1 MRRSSLL
8 MTDRQRSAVMGLST
22 AGAAARSYAPYG
34 YVSSSAGPFTA
45 FAGER
50 HDRHTGCYHL
60 GRGARL
66 YSPTLMRFLS
76 PDRLSPFGRGGI
88 NVYAYCAGDPVNHV
102 DPTGRMRQMVVD
114 ALTVNARSL
123 TTAAY
128 AGIVGALL
136 VNKNAPRRALQQA
149 LIEGPLVVIGLHM
162 QYSDNPTV
170 QGVGLALM
178 GAGVSSAIVKAGWG
192 IFQGLRE
199 NGLVGTGK
207 VVTNNVKRIFKET
220 NHDNGRGI
228 ELQNQT
234 VSGNI
239 EPSASVSIE
248 HVSTSRTDS
257 PISST
262 TDFRNA
268 GLVLKKSHDE
278 FITRL

>member
-1 MRRSSLL
+1 
-8 MTDRQRSAVMGLST
+8 
-22 AGAAARSYAPYG
+22 
-34 YVSSSAGPFTA
+34 
-45 FAGER
+45 
-50 HDRHTGCYHL
+50 
-60 GRGARL
+60 
-66 YSPTLMRFLS
+66 
-76 PDRLSPFGRGGI
+76 
-88 NVYAYCAGDPVNHV
+88 
-102 DPTGRMRQMVVD
+102 MVVD

-170 QGVGLALM
+170 QGVGLGLM

-199 NGLVGTGK
+199 NGLVGTGE
-207 VVTNNVKRIFKET
+207 VIATNVKRIFKET

>member
-1 MRRSSLL
+1 
-8 MTDRQRSAVMGLST
+8 
-22 AGAAARSYAPYG
+22 
-34 YVSSSAGPFTA
+34 
-45 FAGER
+45 
-50 HDRHTGCYHL
+50 
-60 GRGARL
+60 
-66 YSPTLMRFLS
+66 
-76 PDRLSPFGRGGI
+76 
-88 NVYAYCAGDPVNHV
+88 
-102 DPTGRMRQMVVD
+102 MRQMVVD

-170 QGVGLALM
+170 QGVGLGLM

-220 NHDNGRGI
+220 NHDKRGGS
-228 ELQNQT
+228 ELPNQT
-234 VSGNI
+234 VAPNI
-239 EPSASVSIE
+239 ELIAISA
-248 HVSTSRTDS
+248 DY
-257 PISST
+257 SST
-262 TDFRNA
+262 TGTDFPSSSPKELRNA
-268 GLVLKKSHDE
+268 GLVLTTPPGESVGH
-278 FITRL
+278 I